1 MTSITKINVQ
11 KMIDEANESLK
22 KFVKMEDE
30 KNYSRLSALMHTT
43 SPSTKRKI
51 NELSSQLGDIK
62 THLEDVHDQLKNH
75 DEREKLYWQKMDT
88 LVAGVEKNT
97 ELLEE
102 NIVGIQGVTSLINSS
117 KILKAFVAYVILP
130 VGTVI
135 GTIYA
140 IKNWIIK

>member
-1 MTSITKINVQ
+1 MEITKTNVQ
-11 KMIDEANESLK
+11 EMIDEANESLK
-22 KFVKMEDE
+22 KFVKAEDD

-51 NELSSQLGDIK
+51 NELSVQLTDIK
-62 THLEDVHDQLKNH
+62 DHLEDVHWQLKNH
-75 DEREKLYWQKMDT
+75 DEREKNYWNKLDT
-88 LVAGVEKNT
+88 VVDEVKKNT

-130 VGTVI
+130 VGTII